1 MNFIFLVLKRLFLS
15 KQSNFFFRITNIVSI
30 ISLAIGIA
38 SLSIVLSSVSGF
50 ENKVFDK
57 LSNINGYS
65 TINNLF
71 EDTFNKSDVPLSK
84 HNSNNIIVYGL
95 EKNDLGH
102 FSLLKHI
109 NHEKLSYNDVVIGK
123 ELANKLKAKKGD
135 PLILVNPISN
145 KSIFDNNKFLFLK
158 IRDIY
163 SSGIYDYDSRLIF
176 MPLST
181 AQSYFKL
188 ENHISGWMIFD
199 KSINFNELDLPFYQV
214 NLKDRH
220 AELFRWINTQK
231 WPIIF
236 IFSLIALVSYF
247 NLLSS
252 IMKTYGM
259 SNKKL
264 TFMFTL
270 QGILLALIGSI
281 LGIILSYLI
290 VILQEKFHI
299 ISLPENIYFVSY
311 LPMTFS
317 IKESFYILG
326 VSIVSSV
333 IFSSFALYSHHLHF
347 HKYYLSTRQGFL
359 KTNEYNFFSSQKIF
373 DFPKFIRG
381 RNDKY
386 CFISWFIYWCSIYC
400 IISCCFKWFSRCV
413 RK

>member
-1 MNFIFLVLKRLFLS
+1 MNFIFLFLKRLFLS

-71 EDTFNKSDVPLSK
+71 ENTFNKSDVPLPDIVQNNEPLIFEYIEKPAVVKSK

-95 EKNDLGH
+95 EKNDLSH
-102 FSLLKHI
+102 FSLLQHI
-109 NHEKLSYNDVVIGK
+109 NHEKLSFNDVVIGK
-123 ELANKLKAKKGD
+123 ELASKLKVKKGD

-145 KSIFDNNKFLFLK
+145 KSILDNNKFLFLK
-158 IRDIY
+158 IKDIY

-176 MPLST
+176 MSLST
-181 AQSYFKL
+181 VQSYFQL
-188 ENHISGWMIFD
+188 ENHISGWMIFE
-199 KSINFNELDLPFYQV
+199 KSINFNELDLPFYQID
-214 NLKDRH
+214 LKDRH

-252 IMKTYGM
+252 INILFYEKRFNLAIMKTYGM

-264 TFMFTL
+264 AFMFTL
-270 QGILLALIGSI
+270 QGILLALIGSV

-311 LPMTFS
+311 LPMVFS
-317 IKESFYILG
+317 VNESFYVVG
-326 VSIVSSV
+326 VSIIFSI
-333 IFSSFALYSHHLHF
+333 IFSSFALSQI
-347 HKYYLSTRQGFL
+347 LSINPSRIL
-359 KTNEYNFFSSQKIF
+359 KN
-373 DFPKFIRG
+373 
-381 RNDKY
+381 
-386 CFISWFIYWCSIYC
+386 
-400 IISCCFKWFSRCV
+400 
-413 RK
+413 

>member
-30 ISLAIGIA
+30 VSLAIGIA

-65 TINNLF
+65 TVNNLF
-71 EDTFNKSDVPLSK
+71 EDTFNKSDVPLPNVVQNNESLIFEYIEKPAVIKSK

-102 FSLLKHI
+102 FSLLQHI
-109 NHEKLSYNDVVIGK
+109 NHEKLTFNDVIIGK
-123 ELANKLKAKKGD
+123 ELANKLKVKKGD
-135 PLILVNPISN
+135 PLILVNPLSN
-145 KSIFDNNKFLFLK
+145 KSILDNNKFLFLK
-158 IRDIY
+158 IEDIY

-176 MPLST
+176 MSLS
-181 AQSYFKL
+181 AIQSYFRL

-199 KSINFNELDLPFYQV
+199 KSINFNELDLPFYQID
-214 NLKDRH
+214 LKDRH

-252 IMKTYGM
+252 INILFYEKRFNLAIMKTYGM

-264 TFMFTL
+264 AFMFTL
-270 QGILLALIGSI
+270 QGILLALIGSV
-281 LGIILSYLI
+281 LGIILSYLV
-290 VILQEKFHI
+290 VILQEQFHI

-311 LPMTFS
+311 LPMEFS
-317 IKESFYILG
+317 VKESLYIVG
-326 VSIVSSV
+326 VSIVSSI
-333 IFSSFALYSHHLHF
+333 IFSSFALSQI
-347 HKYYLSTRQGFL
+347 LSINPSRIL
-359 KTNEYNFFSSQKIF
+359 KN
-373 DFPKFIRG
+373 
-381 RNDKY
+381 
-386 CFISWFIYWCSIYC
+386 
-400 IISCCFKWFSRCV
+400 
-413 RK
+413 

>member
-1 MNFIFLVLKRLFLS
+1 MNFIFLVLRRLFLS

-65 TINNLF
+65 TVNNLF
-71 EDTFNKSDVPLSK
+71 EDTFNKSDVLLPDIVQNNESLIFEYIEKPAVIKSK

-95 EKNDLGH
+95 EKNDLVH
-102 FSLLKHI
+102 FSLLQHI
-109 NHEKLSYNDVVIGK
+109 NHKKLSFNDVVIGK
-123 ELANKLKAKKGD
+123 ELANKLKVKKGD
-135 PLILVNPISN
+135 PLILVNPVSN
-145 KSIFDNNKFLFLK
+145 KSILDNNKFLFLK
-158 IRDIY
+158 IEDIY

-176 MPLST
+176 MSLS
-181 AQSYFKL
+181 AIQSYFQL

-199 KSINFNELDLPFYQV
+199 KSINFNELDLPFYQID
-214 NLKDRH
+214 LKDRH

-252 IMKTYGM
+252 INILFYEKRFNLAIMKTYGM

-264 TFMFTL
+264 AFMFTL
-270 QGILLALIGSI
+270 QGILLALIGSV
-281 LGIILSYLI
+281 LGIILSYL
-290 VILQEKFHI
+290 VVVLQEQFHI

-311 LPMTFS
+311 LPMAFS
-317 IKESFYILG
+317 VKESFYIVG
-326 VSIVSSV
+326 VSIVSSI
-333 IFSSFALYSHHLHF
+333 IFSSFALSQI
-347 HKYYLSTRQGFL
+347 LSINPSRIL
-359 KTNEYNFFSSQKIF
+359 KN
-373 DFPKFIRG
+373 
-381 RNDKY
+381 
-386 CFISWFIYWCSIYC
+386 
-400 IISCCFKWFSRCV
+400 
-413 RK
+413 

>member
-1 MNFIFLVLKRLFLS
+1 MNFIFLVLRRLFLS

-65 TINNLF
+65 TVNNLF
-71 EDTFNKSDVPLSK
+71 EDTFNKSDVLLPDIVQNNESLIFEYIEKPAVIKSK

-95 EKNDLGH
+95 EKNDLVH
-102 FSLLKHI
+102 FSLLQHI
-109 NHEKLSYNDVVIGK
+109 NHKKLSFNDVVIGK
-123 ELANKLKAKKGD
+123 ELANKLKVKKGD
-135 PLILVNPISN
+135 PLILVNPVSN
-145 KSIFDNNKFLFLK
+145 KSILDNNKFLFLK
-158 IRDIY
+158 IEDIY

-176 MPLST
+176 MSLS
-181 AQSYFKL
+181 AIQSYFRL

-199 KSINFNELDLPFYQV
+199 KSINFNELDLPFYQID
-214 NLKDRH
+214 LKDRH

-252 IMKTYGM
+252 INILFYEKRFNLAIMKTYGM

-264 TFMFTL
+264 AFMFTL
-270 QGILLALIGSI
+270 QGILLALIGSV
-281 LGIILSYLI
+281 LGIILSYLV
-290 VILQEKFHI
+290 VILQEQFHI

-311 LPMTFS
+311 LPMAFS
-317 IKESFYILG
+317 VKESLYIVG
-326 VSIVSSV
+326 VSIVSSI
-333 IFSSFALYSHHLHF
+333 IFSSFALSQI
-347 HKYYLSTRQGFL
+347 LSINPSRIL
-359 KTNEYNFFSSQKIF
+359 KN
-373 DFPKFIRG
+373 
-381 RNDKY
+381 
-386 CFISWFIYWCSIYC
+386 
-400 IISCCFKWFSRCV
+400 
-413 RK
+413 

>member
-71 EDTFNKSDVPLSK
+71 EDTFNKSDVPLPDIVQNNEPLIFEYIEKPAVIKSK

-109 NHEKLSYNDVVIGK
+109 NHEKLSSNDVVIGK
-123 ELANKLKAKKGD
+123 ELAKKLKAKKGD

-176 MPLST
+176 MSLST

-252 IMKTYGM
+252 INILFYEKRFNLAIMKTYGM

-326 VSIVSSV
+326 VSIVSSI
-333 IFSSFALYSHHLHF
+333 IFSSFALSQI
-347 HKYYLSTRQGFL
+347 LSINPSRIL
-359 KTNEYNFFSSQKIF
+359 KN
-373 DFPKFIRG
+373 
-381 RNDKY
+381 
-386 CFISWFIYWCSIYC
+386 
-400 IISCCFKWFSRCV
+400 
-413 RK
+413 

>member
-1 MNFIFLVLKRLFLS
+1 MNFIFLVLRRLFLS

-65 TINNLF
+65 TVNNLF
-71 EDTFNKSDVPLSK
+71 EDTFNKSDVPLPDIVQNNESLIFEYIEKPAVIKSK

-95 EKNDLGH
+95 EKNDLVH
-102 FSLLKHI
+102 FSLLQHI
-109 NHEKLSYNDVVIGK
+109 NHKKLSFNDVVIGK
-123 ELANKLKAKKGD
+123 ELANKLKVKKGD
-135 PLILVNPISN
+135 PLILVNPVSN
-145 KSIFDNNKFLFLK
+145 KSIIDNNKFLFLK
-158 IRDIY
+158 IEDIY

-176 MPLST
+176 MSLS
-181 AQSYFKL
+181 AIQSYFRL

-199 KSINFNELDLPFYQV
+199 KSINFNELDLPFYQID
-214 NLKDRH
+214 LKDRH

-252 IMKTYGM
+252 INILFYEKRFNLAIMKTYGM

-264 TFMFTL
+264 AFMFTL
-270 QGILLALIGSI
+270 QGILLALIGSV
-281 LGIILSYLI
+281 LGIILSYLV
-290 VILQEKFHI
+290 VILQEQFHI

-311 LPMTFS
+311 LPMAFS
-317 IKESFYILG
+317 VKESLYIVG
-326 VSIVSSV
+326 VSIVSSI
-333 IFSSFALYSHHLHF
+333 IFSSFALSQI
-347 HKYYLSTRQGFL
+347 LSINPSRIL
-359 KTNEYNFFSSQKIF
+359 KN
-373 DFPKFIRG
+373 
-381 RNDKY
+381 
-386 CFISWFIYWCSIYC
+386 
-400 IISCCFKWFSRCV
+400 
-413 RK
+413 

>member
-1 MNFIFLVLKRLFLS
+1 MNFIFLVLRRLFLS

-71 EDTFNKSDVPLSK
+71 ENTFNKSDVPLPDIVQNNEPLIFEYIEKPAVVKSK

-95 EKNDLGH
+95 EKNDLSH
-102 FSLLKHI
+102 FSLLQHI
-109 NHEKLSYNDVVIGK
+109 NHEKLSFNDVVIGK
-123 ELANKLKAKKGD
+123 ELASKLKVKKGD

-145 KSIFDNNKFLFLK
+145 KSILDNYKFLFLK
-158 IRDIY
+158 IKDIY

-176 MPLST
+176 MSLST
-181 AQSYFKL
+181 VQSYFQL
-188 ENHISGWMIFD
+188 ENHISGWMIFE
-199 KSINFNELDLPFYQV
+199 KSINFNELDLPFYQID
-214 NLKDRH
+214 LKDRH

-252 IMKTYGM
+252 INILFYEKRFNLAIMKTYGM

-264 TFMFTL
+264 AFMFTL
-270 QGILLALIGSI
+270 QGILLALIGSV

-311 LPMTFS
+311 LPMVFS
-317 IKESFYILG
+317 VNESFYIVG
-326 VSIVSSV
+326 VSIIFSI
-333 IFSSFALYSHHLHF
+333 IFSSFALSQI
-347 HKYYLSTRQGFL
+347 LSINPSRIL
-359 KTNEYNFFSSQKIF
+359 KN
-373 DFPKFIRG
+373 
-381 RNDKY
+381 
-386 CFISWFIYWCSIYC
+386 
-400 IISCCFKWFSRCV
+400 
-413 RK
+413 